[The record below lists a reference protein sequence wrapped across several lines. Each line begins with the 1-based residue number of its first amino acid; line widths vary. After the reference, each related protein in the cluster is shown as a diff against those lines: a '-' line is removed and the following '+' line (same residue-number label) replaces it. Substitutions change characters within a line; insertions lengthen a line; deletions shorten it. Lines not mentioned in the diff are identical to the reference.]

1 MAQITAKFPPKLK
14 VLFEPSRYKFIR
26 GGRGSGKSW
35 GVARAL
41 LIKGVQNPERVLCTR
56 EIQKSI
62 KQSVHQLLKDQIE
75 ALGLGLFYEVLET
88 EIRGANG
95 TRFYF
100 SGLGDQT
107 VDSIKSFEGCTIVW
121 CEEAQTV
128 TERSWRILTPTI
140 RAPNSE
146 IWATYNPELESD
158 ITHRMATTEQPTDT
172 ISITMNYHD
181 NPWFPAVLEQE
192 RLDAKLKLKVEDY
205 NHIWEGMCKPAVDG
219 AIYFDEVALAEKS
232 GKFARVL
239 YDPMLKVHT
248 VWDLGWADSMAII
261 VVQRLASEIR
271 IIDYIEDTH
280 RTLPSYIEQL
290 RKNDYNW
297 GSDYLPHDG
306 FARRH
311 QTGKSDEEV
320 LAALGRN
327 VLETP
332 NIEIESG
339 IRAAR
344 LIFPRIYFNTESVGV
359 LRFIECLKRYRRNI
373 SSKTGE
379 AGSPLHDQYS
389 HAGDAL
395 RYLALVADGMNNE
408 PPRAQQRDEFF
419 SIQNSFFG

>member
-1 MAQITAKFPPKLK
+1 MAQITANFPPKLK
-14 VLFEPSRYKFIR
+14 ALFEPSRYKFIR

-41 LIKGVQNPERVLCTR
+41 LIKGASKTERVLCTR
-56 EIQKSI
+56 EVQKSI

-75 ALGLGLFYEVLET
+75 ALGLSSFYEVLET
-88 EIRGANG
+88 EIRGRNG

-100 SGLGDQT
+100 SGLSDQT
-107 VDSIKSFEGCTIVW
+107 ADSIKSFEGCTIVW
-121 CEEAQTV
+121 CEEAQTI

-140 RAPNSE
+140 RAEGSE

-158 ITHRMATTEQPTDT
+158 ITHRMATTEQRTGT
-172 ISITMNYHD
+172 VSIEMNYND

-192 RLDAKLKLKVEDY
+192 RLDAKSTMKSADY
-205 NHIWEGMCKPAVDG
+205 EHIWEGKCKPAVDG
-219 AIYFDEVALAEKS
+219 AIYFDEVSTAES
-232 GKFARVL
+232 TGKFARVL

-261 VVQRLASEIR
+261 IVQRLASEIR

-280 RTLPSYIEQL
+280 RTLPSYIEEI
-290 RKNDYNW
+290 KKKDYNW

-320 LAALGRN
+320 LIALGRN
-327 VLETP
+327 VLEVP

-344 LIFPRIYFNTESVGV
+344 LIFPRIYFNTESTGV
-359 LRFIECLKRYRRNI
+359 LRLIECLKRYRRNI

-379 AGSPLHDQYS
+379 AGNPLHDQYS
-389 HAGDAL
+389 HGGDVL
-395 RYLALVADGMNNE
+395 RYLALVADQMNNE
-408 PPRAQQRDEFF
+408 PPRQQQKTANYGLP
-419 SIQNSFFG
+419 SSFWG